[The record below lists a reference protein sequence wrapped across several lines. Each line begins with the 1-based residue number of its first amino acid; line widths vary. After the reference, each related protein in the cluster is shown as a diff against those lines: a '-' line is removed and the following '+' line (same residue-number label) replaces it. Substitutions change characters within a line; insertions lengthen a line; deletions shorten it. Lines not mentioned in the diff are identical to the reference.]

1 MKRKDKGKLIVLA
14 LAALFFI
21 FSAVPASAE
30 IAAFKKPLIWSEDGS
45 AGYGLPEISG
55 GVYSPRDY
63 ISTGGWITGITVNW
77 QASGKIYFEVS
88 ADNGLNYAPAA
99 NGVPLRSGFV
109 GGDRLRWRA
118 KPLSEGS
125 RLYSVRID
133 YTDTSGVMG
142 GFGEPGLSGF
152 LYRKEISIKNPGDED
167 LYNFQLRLEN
177 GEKENGD
184 VSIFSGKIETSPF
197 PVRFTAADGRT
208 LLPYYNEG
216 QSPAPRLRSGQAGTV
231 PALATFWVKVPHIPK
246 AGTSIYVYY
255 GNAEAESLSDP
266 EAVFDFYED
275 FKGDYLD
282 KDKWALHTG
291 QNGSAALANGAIKLD
306 AAELITKEFKFKEG
320 IIEYSALPESGFESS
335 LNIRNKSE
343 ESYDSPIWLAYT
355 SIYKGAEHC
364 IAVDGIVKANDS
376 VAGLT
381 VAGEEYSYR
390 VTLDSGK
397 ISFERFGGEGEK
409 SPAGTVPLQASAS
422 YDIDPM
428 PKEGYLS
435 LRSGGDGGGK
445 NVVRFGAIRCRKAAA
460 AMPTVY
466 NIGKEERANLPVFV
480 NTGLSA
486 SGELVLK
493 EAYGTGY
500 YISADIPVMGETARI
515 IIPEWEAENLDKA
528 AVSVSISADRGA
540 TYKKNCENAKYY
552 YASKKEFNAGSSLK
566 ARLDFSRSGT
576 VPMNQGQ
583 PPLVVAGLSKFSLD
597 YRPGKITVLSPNGAE
612 QFKVNSKKEITWT
625 AMEYEPTYLW
635 RIEFSSDAGKNYAL
649 LTDKAAN
656 TGKFLWTVPDKLTK
670 KAKIKITDTLSYDTS
685 DKVFSI
691 VSEEPEAEAQL
702 QEALPE
708 ETIEGKIEET
718 IEGKIKEKDLHKII
732 EAKERP
738 GTELYDLVIK
748 LGDNVS
754 ANAEEDARAS
764 FKEGDVVIAQP
775 VGHDWSQTE
784 RASFLIV
791 QAYLTPEE
799 ALELTRSEKIY
810 TGKVDEAGR
819 PIQRTIRK
827 RAARIELEKA
837 GLLPGVAGR
846 EAKLRQIRHSLGNR
860 VLSPEEA
867 IGQAKASEERG
878 PAAWQRLLDKL
889 KEVLR

>member
-1 MKRKDKGKLIVLA
+1 
-14 LAALFFI
+14 
-21 FSAVPASAE
+21 
-30 IAAFKKPLIWSEDGS
+30 
-45 AGYGLPEISG
+45 
-55 GVYSPRDY
+55 
-63 ISTGGWITGITVNW
+63 
-77 QASGKIYFEVS
+77 
-88 ADNGLNYAPAA
+88 
-99 NGVPLRSGFV
+99 
-109 GGDRLRWRA
+109 
-118 KPLSEGS
+118 
-125 RLYSVRID
+125 
-133 YTDTSGVMG
+133 
-142 GFGEPGLSGF
+142 
-152 LYRKEISIKNPGDED
+152 
-167 LYNFQLRLEN
+167 
-177 GEKENGD
+177 
-184 VSIFSGKIETSPF
+184 
-197 PVRFTAADGRT
+197 
-208 LLPYYNEG
+208 
-216 QSPAPRLRSGQAGTV
+216 
-231 PALATFWVKVPHIPK
+231 
-246 AGTSIYVYY
+246 
-255 GNAEAESLSDP
+255 
-266 EAVFDFYED
+266 
-275 FKGDYLD
+275 
-282 KDKWALHTG
+282 
-291 QNGSAALANGAIKLD
+291 
-306 AAELITKEFKFKEG
+306 
-320 IIEYSALPESGFESS
+320 
-335 LNIRNKSE
+335 
-343 ESYDSPIWLAYT
+343 
-355 SIYKGAEHC
+355 
-364 IAVDGIVKANDS
+364 VKANDALAKLA
-376 VAGLT
+376 VAGQNYNCRVNLDNGKLT
-381 VAGEEYSYR
+381 
-390 VTLDSGK
+390 
-397 ISFERFGGEGEK
+397 FERFDQSNTEKQGGV
-409 SPAGTVPLQASAS
+409 T
-422 YDIDPM
+422 YDINPA
-428 PKEGYLS
+428 PKAGYLS
-435 LRSGGDGGGK
+435 LRSGGDGAGK
-445 NVVRFGAIRCRKAAA
+445 NVIYFGTIRARKTASVLPVA
-460 AMPTVY
+460 Y
-466 NIGKEERANLPVFV
+466 NIGKEESVALPVFV
-480 NTGLSA
+480 DTTVSGSGNLALKDDAKNGYYLSA
-486 SGELVLK
+486 V
-493 EAYGTGY
+493 
-500 YISADIPVMGETARI
+500 IPAAMESVRI
-515 IIPEWEAENLDKA
+515 IIPSWKVASLDA
-528 AVSVSISADRGA
+528 TTVNAGISADSGL
-540 TYKKNCENAKYY
+540 TYKRNCEADKYY
-552 YASKKEFNAGSSLK
+552 YVSKKDFSAGNELKIRIDLPGIASASPRNDTSSSLRTS
-566 ARLDFSRSGT
+566 AASEAISE
-576 VPMNQGQ
+576 
-583 PPLVVAGLSKFSLD
+583 FSLD

-718 IEGKIKEKDLHKII
+718 IEGKIKEEDLHKII